1 MIRKKSG
8 QKYFQCQLL
17 FIDLLLLQIF
27 LKTLCSLST
36 ATATNVSNLHT
47 PLRSDEFA
55 SITFVDPDDNFDP
68 PELMDDD
75 VADDCYDVGNNSNE
89 FVAEE
94 AEVKCQ
100 RKNYLLM
107 KEAYM

>member
-1 MIRKKSG
+1 M
-8 QKYFQCQLL
+8 
-17 FIDLLLLQIF
+17 
-27 LKTLCSLST
+27 ST
-36 ATATNVSNLHT
+36 ATAANVSNLHT

-55 SITFVDPDDNFDP
+55 SFTFVDPDHDNFDP

-75 VADDCYDVGNNSNE
+75 VTDDCHDVGNNCNE

-100 RKNYLLM
+100 
-107 KEAYM
+107 